1 MLASTASI
9 YIITSDAKKS
19 SYATHF
25 KDFSCLQTDILRAC
39 TVTKDS
45 IAVHLLTSNFIVFH
59 KLPNSSEFTPNLL
72 VPTLRFHDS
81 HHSQNQMP
89 TEFHVF
95 FPKNTETY
103 FKWNSKYF
111 LYDKSNQLKE
121 RLSQKT
127 SLVVS
132 LQLSWIF
139 VYIFPLAR
147 RGSYVFQISYELS
160 AFLKLSFFVL

>member
-1 MLASTASI
+1 
-9 YIITSDAKKS
+9 
-19 SYATHF
+19 
-25 KDFSCLQTDILRAC
+25 
-39 TVTKDS
+39 
-45 IAVHLLTSNFIVFH
+45 
-59 KLPNSSEFTPNLL
+59 
-72 VPTLRFHDS
+72 
-81 HHSQNQMP
+81 MP
-89 TEFHVF
+89 TEFDVF

-132 LQLSWIF
+132 LQLSRIF

-147 RGSYVFQISYELS
+147 RGSFVFQISYELS
-160 AFLKLSFFVL
+160 AFLKHSFFVL